1 MFFKKIL
8 KILIALFIIVTVVAL
23 WFFFGVDNEEKLPEN
38 NDSSTSIFEEEKSDK
53 ANSTPKASIVSTQ
66 TKKYE
71 NVRYGLSFNYPD
83 GFTLSEFDEEIGKT
97 VLTMQNKK
105 TSQSLQ
111 IYITAY
117 EDQSFVVD
125 KERILI
131 DVPDMPFLNSVD
143 VSVDGKAKGVA
154 FFSQNDSFGDTAEVW
169 FADGKNFYQT
179 TAYKEDV
186 KVLEEII
193 KSWRFK

>member
-8 KILIALFIIVTVVAL
+8 KLLIVLFIITIAVAL
-23 WFFFGVDNEEKLPEN
+23 WFFFGMDNEEKSPEK
-38 NDSSTSIFEEEKSDK
+38 NDSSASIFEEEKSDK
-53 ANSTPKASIVSTQ
+53 ANSAPKDSVVSAQ
-66 TKKYE
+66 TKRYE

-83 GFTLSEFDEEIGKT
+83 GFTVSEFDEEIGKT

-105 TSQSLQ
+105 TGQGLQ
-111 IYITAY
+111 IHITAY
-117 EDQSFVVD
+117 DDPSFVVS
-125 KERILI
+125 KERILR

-186 KVLEEII
+186 GVLEEII